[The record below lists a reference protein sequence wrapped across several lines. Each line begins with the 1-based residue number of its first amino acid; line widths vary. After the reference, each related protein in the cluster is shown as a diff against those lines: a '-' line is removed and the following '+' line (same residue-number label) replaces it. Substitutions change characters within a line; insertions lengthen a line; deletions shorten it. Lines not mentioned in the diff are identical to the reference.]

1 MLILKRTNSLDAD
14 FITLVDLLDADL
26 KVRDGDEDHEFYHQF
41 NAITN
46 IKHCIVIHEA
56 DHAIGCGGLKAFDE
70 TTMEVKRMYVLPD
83 RRGKGIA
90 AKILSNLET
99 WAKELG
105 FSKCILETGHNQPEA
120 LALYKKCGY
129 QIIENYG
136 QYKGV
141 ENSVCFEKILY
152 AH

>member
-14 FITLVDLLDADL
+14 FITLVNLLDAEL

-46 IKHCIVIHEA
+46 IKHCIVAYQENIPV
-56 DHAIGCGGLKAFDE
+56 GCGAIKVFEESIL
-70 TTMEVKRMYVLPD
+70 EVKRMYMLPEY
-83 RRGKGIA
+83 RGQGIA
-90 AKILSNLET
+90 PKILSELES

-120 LALYKKCGY
+120 IALYKKCGY

-136 QYKGV
+136 QYKDV
-141 ENSVCFEKILY
+141 ENSVCFEKKL
-152 AH
+152 